1 MNVCV
6 CVHLHGL
13 QLIQRK
19 GETERWRGGDRERER
34 RKERREVLQALH
46 CVSLAPPVGLLGFHS
61 GMRVRL
67 SSVLSDSHYTNG
79 GQMPWSHPTQSEFV
93 QHPQKEDLIT

>member
-1 MNVCV
+1 MYV

-19 GETERWRGGDRERER
+19 GETERWRGGDREGEKEG
-34 RKERREVLQALH
+34 KERGASGSGS

-67 SSVLSDSHYTNG
+67 SSFS
-79 GQMPWSHPTQSEFV
+79 
-93 QHPQKEDLIT
+93 I